1 MVYSEN
7 VADVCGTILELE
19 AKMAS
24 GFTNP
29 FTGESWSSLFGNAN
43 ELSGGAIAGIVIAVV
58 AVIAAVGYAVGK
70 SMTAQKTKNASLE
83 EPVFQGGALS

>member
-1 MVYSEN
+1 
-7 VADVCGTILELE
+7 
-19 AKMAS
+19 
-24 GFTNP
+24 
-29 FTGESWSSLFGNAN
+29 
-43 ELSGGAIAGIVIAVV
+43 VIAVV